1 MDSGSKSN
9 VDRLNKEISEV
20 HKIMSE
26 NIGLLLDREKSLD
39 SIVVMSGR
47 IKEDSKTFKKKAYET
62 RMRLL
67 LSRYSVLIAIVGIVI
82 LFLVFKY
89 YFK

>member
-1 MDSGSKSN
+1 MDSSSKSN
-9 VDRLNKEISEV
+9 VNRLNNEISEV
-20 HKIMSE
+20 HKIMTE
-26 NIGLLLDREKSLD
+26 NINLLLDREKSLD
-39 SIVVMSGR
+39 SITVMSGR

-62 RMRLL
+62 RMKLL
-67 LSRYSVLIAIVGIVI
+67 LSRYSVLIAIVAIVI